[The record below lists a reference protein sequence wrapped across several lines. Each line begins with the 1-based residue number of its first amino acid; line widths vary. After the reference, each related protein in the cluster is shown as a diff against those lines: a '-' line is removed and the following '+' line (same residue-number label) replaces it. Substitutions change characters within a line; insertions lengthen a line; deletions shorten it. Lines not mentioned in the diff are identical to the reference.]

1 MYGMRHIYR
10 TTMHSPV
17 DQIKERLSIVD
28 VVGSYIKLEPAGINM
43 KARCPFH
50 NERTPSFFV
59 SPTRGSFHCFGCAKG
74 GDMFTFVQ
82 EIEGLDFSGA
92 LKLLAVRAGVDI
104 SSNFSKKEV
113 DENEILYRIIEDATI
128 YFQNNLEEYFHGK
141 EYLRS
146 RGILPESIEKF
157 RIGYAKDEWR
167 SLLNYLVAKKY
178 TPQDIEKAGLIIKS
192 EKGFYDRFRGRI
204 MFPIADRQGR
214 VVAFSGRVYPPT
226 QDERVAKYVN
236 SPETVLY
243 NKSLLLYG
251 YDKAKQ
257 SILKTK
263 RAIVVEGQMDLVLAH
278 QAGTSETVAVSG
290 TALTDQHL
298 SLIKRFCDV
307 LILCFDSDNAGIN
320 AVSKSTQ
327 KALTQGFD
335 VRAIHLPNGM
345 DPADIIKQDKDM
357 WMGVIEK
364 STHVIDF
371 FLDVIIEKE
380 KDLRIVRRE
389 VSQKV
394 LPYIAT
400 ISDRIDRA
408 HFIQE
413 VSKKIGLSTD
423 VITQEVDRIGRV
435 GVPSHVPLK
444 TIEQTTPTRLR
455 EDILK
460 DEIAGIFLANQ
471 STEEVDL
478 SSEKKKLEDV
488 LGITFD
494 EFMNS
499 IPSPQKGSL
508 ALQAEIII
516 TDPGRMR
523 ESLNE
528 LIYNIHKE
536 RLRGKLEETQKA
548 LSEAEQRNDEESK
561 KQLLIECQTLLQ
573 KINSLS

>member
-1 MYGMRHIYR
+1 
-10 TTMHSPV
+10 MHSPV

-59 SPTRGSFHCFGCAKG
+59 SPARGSFHCFGCAKG
-74 GDMFTFVQ
+74 GDMFTFIQ
-82 EIEGLDFSGA
+82 DIEGVDFSGA
-92 LKLLAVRAGVDI
+92 LKLLALRAGVELTSTFD
-104 SSNFSKKEV
+104 KKEK
-113 DENEILYRIIEDATI
+113 DENEVLYRLLDDATT

-146 RGILPESIEKF
+146 RGILPESVKSF

-167 SLLNYLVAKKY
+167 SLLNFLVARKY
-178 TPQDIEKAGLIIKS
+178 SPEDIEKAGLIIKS

-214 VVAFSGRVYPPT
+214 IVAFSGRVYPST
-226 QDERVAKYVN
+226 NDERVAKYVN

-243 NKSLLLYG
+243 NKSLILYG

-257 SILKTK
+257 AILRSK
-263 RAIVVEGQMDLVLAH
+263 RAVVVEGQMDLVLAH
-278 QAGTSETVAVSG
+278 QTGTHETVAVSG

-320 AVSKSTQ
+320 AVTKSTE
-327 KALTQGFD
+327 KALAQGFD
-335 VRAIHLPNGM
+335 VRAVHLPQGM
-345 DPADIIKQDKDM
+345 DPADVIKEDP
-357 WMGVIEK
+357 EK
-364 STHVIDF
+364 WNNALLSSTHIIDF
-371 FLDVIIEKE
+371 FLNVILEKE
-380 KDLRIVRRE
+380 HDIRIVRRE

-394 LPYIAT
+394 LPYIAH

-413 VSKKIGLSTD
+413 VAKKIGLSSD
-423 VITQEVDRIGRV
+423 VISQEVDRIGRV
-435 GVPSHVPLK
+435 GSPPPVTLK
-444 TIEQTTPTRLR
+444 TIDPPPQRVR
-455 EDILK
+455 QDILK

-471 STEEVDL
+471 SIEGNDL
-478 SSEKKKLEDV
+478 ESEKKKIEEV
-488 LGITFD
+488 FEISFQ
-494 EFMNS
+494 EFMDS
-499 IPSPQKGSL
+499 IPNPKRGSL
-508 ALQAEIII
+508 ALQAEIMI
-516 TDPGRMR
+516 TDPGRIR

-528 LIYNIHKE
+528 LINNVHKE
-536 RLRGKLEETQKA
+536 RLRSRYEEFQKE
-548 LSEAEQRNDEESK
+548 LVEAEQQKDEHRIQK
-561 KQLLIECQTLLQ
+561 LLVECHSLLQ

>member
-1 MYGMRHIYR
+1 
-10 TTMHSPV
+10 MHSPV

-59 SPTRGSFHCFGCAKG
+59 SPARGSFHCFGCAKG

-82 EIEGLDFSGA
+82 DIEGLDFSGA
-92 LKLLAVRAGVDI
+92 LKLLAARAGVELT
-104 SSNFSKKEV
+104 STFSKKDT
-113 DENEILYRIIEDATI
+113 DENEVLYRLLDDATT

-146 RGILPESIEKF
+146 RGILPESVEKF

-167 SLLNYLVAKKY
+167 SLLSFLVAKKY
-178 TPQDIEKAGLIIKS
+178 TPEDIEKAGLIIKS

-214 VVAFSGRVYPPT
+214 IVAFSGRMYPPT

-243 NKSLLLYG
+243 NKSLVLYG

-257 SILKTK
+257 AILKAK
-263 RAIVVEGQMDLVLAH
+263 RAVVVEGQMDLVLAH
-278 QAGTSETVAVSG
+278 QAGTNETVAVSG

-298 SLIKRFCDV
+298 SLLKRFCDV
-307 LILCFDSDNAGIN
+307 LILCFDSDSAGIN
-320 AVSKSTQ
+320 AVSKSTE
-327 KALTQGFD
+327 KALAQGFD
-335 VRAIHLPNGM
+335 VRAVHLPSGM
-345 DPADIIKQDKDM
+345 DPADMIKEDSER
-357 WMGVIEK
+357 WMSALES

-371 FLDVIIEKE
+371 FLNVILEKE
-380 KDLRIVRRE
+380 SDMRIVRRE

-413 VSKKIGLSTD
+413 VSKKIGLSSD
-423 VITQEVDRIGRV
+423 VITQEVDRIGR
-435 GVPSHVPLK
+435 
-444 TIEQTTPTRLR
+444 TPVSQSIVHKSIDPPTESKSRQ
-455 EDILK
+455 DIFLN
-460 DEIAGIFLANQ
+460 EIAGIFLANQ
-471 STEEVDL
+471 STEGIDL
-478 SSEKKKLEDV
+478 EAEKKKLEEI
-488 LGITFD
+488 LGVPFQ
-494 EFMNS
+494 EFMES
-499 IPSPQKGSL
+499 IPSPMHGAL
-508 ALQAEIII
+508 ALQAEIMI
-516 TDPGRMR
+516 TEPERIR

-536 RLRGKLEETQKA
+536 RLRVMYEEKQKELSDAELKKDDELVKKLLT
-548 LSEAEQRNDEESK
+548 
-561 KQLLIECQTLLQ
+561 ECHTLLQ